1 MVLYTYHYPIT
12 KTYNMH
18 IYHFEIHDYYGFLIN
33 HYDTFYSPSIAH
45 KHMGVSKNGAKV
57 NIKKGI

>member
-1 MVLYTYHYPIT
+1 
-12 KTYNMH
+12 MH
-18 IYHFEIHDYYGFLIN
+18 IYRFKIHDYYGFLIN
-33 HYDTFYSPSIAH
+33 HYDTFYNSSIAH